1 MGRTVVPYSIK
12 SDLVISRFDSFRKG
26 LRREDRERFDELMRY
41 ARHQVQAGVMAQHP
55 NAFDSLSMAMHL
67 ELKKQIDEL
76 TRRLEKLESRPQE
89 SRPINPQNQSNSPE

>member
-12 SDLVISRFDSFRKG
+12 MDLVISRFDQFRKA
-26 LRREDRERFDELMRY
+26 LRREDREKFDELMRY

-67 ELKKQIDEL
+67 ELKKQIDKL
-76 TRRLEKLESRPQE
+76 AIRVEKIENSRANVFAGDQG
-89 SRPINPQNQSNSPE
+89 

>member
-1 MGRTVVPYSIK
+1 MGRTVIPYSIK
-12 SDLVISRFDSFRKG
+12 IDLVISRFDQFRKG

-41 ARHQVQAGVMAQHP
+41 AKRQVQAGVMAQHP

-76 TRRLEKLESRPQE
+76 IRRIENIEKQFKENPGKKTESE
-89 SRPINPQNQSNSPE
+89 